1 MIKSKHEIQKQKNIR
16 FNLIQ
21 KQKQIRKTNE
31 ILKRKQREKRK
42 KMIHRKVSEINV
54 AEKTM
59 PDFNIVDLELRCI
72 CV

>member
-1 MIKSKHEIQKQKNIR
+1 MKYKTKKNIR

-42 KMIHRKVSEINV
+42 VSEINV
-54 AEKTM
+54 AQKTM